1 MNGLFLM
8 QPLLPV
14 GRATVYNPE
23 GVGLGMNFTMIFLI
37 AYSVVWLL
45 VLIHAINEEIR
56 YRREKR
62 KHR

>member
-1 MNGLFLM
+1 
-8 QPLLPV
+8 
-14 GRATVYNPE
+14 
-23 GVGLGMNFTMIFLI
+23 MNFTMIFFI
-37 AYSVVWLL
+37 VYTAVWLL